1 MTVQAAPTSLEREL
15 EYRKKLTAIT
25 NQINAAESISH
36 ILMTLKDRILELLDA
51 ERLTIYAID
60 TKNQELYSLQKVG
73 DQPKEI
79 RVPKSFASIAGFTAL
94 ARKTINIKD
103 AYEASELARFHPNL
117 RFDQRWD
124 KQTGFR
130 TRAVLAVPIMFEKYL
145 LGVVQLINKRHGVA
159 FTQQDEDGVEELAR
173 ILGIAFYNQHRAARG
188 TKPSKFG
195 ALVDKGVISEKDID
209 AAVSNARV
217 NNTNVEKVLIEDF
230 NVPKEELGKSLA
242 AYYSTPFFDYD
253 GTQLIPNDLKERVP
267 SEMWKKYVCAPVER
281 RPGVLV
287 IAVDDP
293 QDLTRLDGIRAMNL
307 SPRYDFQ
314 VGLRHEILAYIGASY
329 GEKPVEPA
337 TESADL
343 AKIIDSLGEG
353 EKVELEE
360 DKPTDG
366 PEIDET
372 DSGIVRLVNQL
383 IIEAAA
389 RGASDI
395 HVEPDGARNP
405 CIIRLRID
413 GDCQKFMEV
422 PGPHR
427 NAVVQRLKI
436 MAKLDISERRKPQDG
451 KIRFKYSKG
460 TIELRVATI
469 PTANGNEDVVMRI
482 LAASKPL
489 PLEKMGFSER
499 NLTRFKEIVQKPYGI
514 CLVVGPTG
522 SGKTTTLHSALG
534 FINTEDMKI
543 WTAEDPVEITQHGL
557 RQVQVQPKIDFT
569 FAAAMRSFLR
579 ADPDVIMVGEMR
591 DHETAA
597 IGIEAS
603 LTGHLVFSTL
613 HTNSAPETITRLL
626 DMNIDPFNFADA
638 LLGIMAQRLIRV
650 LCPRCREGYHPTP
663 EEFEEIIEAYGY
675 DWWPSTGIQYS
686 DDFTL
691 YRPKGCNACNN
702 TGYKGRMGVHELLVG
717 TDDVKRAVQRRA
729 PIDELRNL
737 ALQQGMR
744 TLMQDAIEKACKGF
758 TDIKQARAIAVK

>member
-1 MTVQAAPTSLEREL
+1 MSVQAAPSSLEREL
-15 EYRKKLTAIT
+15 EYRKKLTAISH
-25 NQINAAESISH
+25 QINSADSIPH
-36 ILMTLKDRILELLDA
+36 ILMTLKDKILELLDA
-51 ERLTIYAID
+51 ERLTIYAVD

-73 DQPKEI
+73 DVPKEI

-94 ARKTINIKD
+94 SRKTINIRD
-103 AYEASELARFHPNL
+103 AYDAAELQKFHANL

-130 TRAVLAVPIMFEKYL
+130 TRAVLAVPILFEKYL
-145 LGVVQLINKRHGVA
+145 LGVLQLINKRHGVA
-159 FTQQDEDGVEELAR
+159 FTAQDEDAAEEIGR
-173 ILGIAFYNQHRAARG
+173 ILGIAFYNQHRATRQ

-195 ALVDKGVISEKDID
+195 GLVDKGVISEKDLE
-209 AAVSNARV
+209 AAVSSARV
-217 NNTNVEKVLIEDF
+217 NNTAIENVLIEDYA
-230 NVPKEELGKSLA
+230 VPKDELGKSLA
-242 AYYSTPFFDYD
+242 AYFGAQFFSYD
-253 GTQLIPNDLKERVP
+253 GAQTIPQDLRERVP

-281 RPGVLV
+281 KPGLLV
-287 IAVDDP
+287 VAVDDP
-293 QDLTRLDGIRAMNL
+293 QDLTRLDGIRAMSL
-307 SPRYDFQ
+307 APRYDFQ
-314 VGLRHEILAYIGASY
+314 VGLKHEILAYIAASY
-329 GEKPVEPA
+329 GEKVETA
-337 TESADL
+337 SADSADL
-343 AKIIDSLGEG
+343 AKIIGELGEG
-353 EKVELEE
+353 EGTAEE
-360 DKPTDG
+360 EEKDA

-372 DSGIVRLVNQL
+372 DSGIVKLANQL
-383 IIEAAA
+383 IIEAYN

-395 HVEPDGARNP
+395 HVEPDGSKNP
-405 CIIRLRID
+405 CTIRLRID

-422 PGPHR
+422 PGAHR
-427 NAVVQRLKI
+427 NALVQRLKI

-451 KIRFKYSKG
+451 KIRFKYSRG

-469 PTANGNEDVVMRI
+469 PTTNQNEDVVMRL

-489 PLEKMGFSER
+489 PLDKMGFSER
-499 NLTRFKEIVQKPYGI
+499 NLAQFKEIVQKPYGI

-543 WTAEDPVEITQHGL
+543 WTAEDPVEITQKGL

-638 LLGIMAQRLIRV
+638 LLGIMAQRLIRT
-650 LCPRCREGYHPTP
+650 LCAKCKEPYHPTR
-663 EEFEEIIEAYGY
+663 EEFDEIAEAYGRE
-675 DWWPSTGIQYS
+675 WFAMQYAPEL
-686 DDFTL
+686 TL
-691 YRPKGCNACNN
+691 YQPKGCAACGN

-717 TDDVKRAVQRRA
+717 TDEVKRAVQRRA
-729 PIDELRNL
+729 PIDELRGL
-737 ALQQGMR
+737 ALDQGMR
-744 TLMQDAIEKACKGF
+744 TLLQDAIDKAFKGF
-758 TDIKQARAIAVK
+758 TDIKQARAVAVK